1 MSDRPLHVL
10 DHPLVRD
17 RLARMRDE
25 RTPRADFRALL
36 EEITILSVFVAT
48 RELGSRPT
56 KRRTPVGEAE
66 TAELLSRDMTVVPI
80 LRAGLGMS
88 TAMSRILPEA
98 DVGMIGLSR
107 DPETMEPNEYL
118 VKLPPD
124 HGGPVFVCDPM
135 VATGGTAVHALDLL
149 NDHGIE
155 DDRIRFLG
163 LVTVPEGLD
172 RFFSAHPKVRLS
184 VAAVD
189 SHLNEEKEI
198 VPGVGD
204 VGDRLYGT

>member
-25 RTPRADFRALL
+25 KTPRAEFRTLL

-48 RELGSRPT
+48 SELGSRPSR
-56 KRRTPVGEAE
+56 RRTPVGEAD
-66 TAELLSRDMTVVPI
+66 TVELLSRDMSVVPI

-88 TAMSRILPEA
+88 AAICRILPEA
-98 DVGMIGLSR
+98 DIGMIGLSR
-107 DPETMEPNEYL
+107 DPDTMEPNEYL

-135 VATGGTAVHALDLL
+135 VATGGTAVHALDVL
-149 NDHGIE
+149 NDHGID
-155 DDRIRFLG
+155 DDRIRFVG
-163 LVTVPEGLD
+163 LVTVPAGLD
-172 RFFSAHPKVRLS
+172 RFFSAHPRVPLY

-189 SHLNEEKEI
+189 SHLNEEMEI

-204 VGDRLYGT
+204 VGDRLFGT